1 MPLFF
6 FFFFDRFLDRRQHQ
20 RKTYI
25 GNHQRIQEEDWVER
39 KVVHRDGRA
48 VKFRV
53 ETGNIKR

>member
-1 MPLFF
+1 MPFF
-6 FFFFDRFLDRRQHQ
+6 YRFLDRRQHQ